1 MSEDIQ
7 IRAARA
13 QQLLEDEVLIEALI
27 SLSQDAA
34 DRVDAAS
41 LRDGAECIAAVA
53 AAQAAANFAGKLK
66 EFVTAGKVVERK
78 PHRVA

>member
-13 QQLLEDEVLIEALI
+13 QQLLEDEVLAEAII

-34 DRVDAAS
+34 DRVDIADLSNAAQ
-41 LRDGAECIAAVA
+41 CIAAVA
-53 AAQAAANFAGKLK
+53 SAQAAANFVSKLK
-66 EFVTAGKVVERK
+66 GFVTSGKAAERK
-78 PHRVA
+78 PFKVA